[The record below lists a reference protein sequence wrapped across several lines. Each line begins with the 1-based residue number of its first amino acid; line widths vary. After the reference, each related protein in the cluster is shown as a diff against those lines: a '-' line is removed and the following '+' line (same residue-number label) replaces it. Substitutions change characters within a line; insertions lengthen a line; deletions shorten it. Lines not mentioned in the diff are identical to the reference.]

1 MHGAIGGGDEDLLRE
16 ARQRELGRVCGRLSA
31 RHVHL
36 ACRKP
41 GGGLREKV
49 QEGDA
54 VVAVVDHGGPE
65 LARGVPAN
73 DGRGEARG
81 QGRRHSGADA
91 GPGPVGRQTCA
102 FGNGAA
108 RQGQHEACVV
118 PSGTKDLT
126 LQALEDEF
134 RNTCM
139 GNTDEAEECAAA
151 RDAVQ
156 SQDLVAARS
165 QQRRREARGPADLSA
180 LQLRRDG
187 LDVALVLGIERL
199 HERCQGGDELLRRGR
214 HVAGGETTVATA
226 GVASLLPGALAG
238 PGCHPG
244 LHVRRPALNAA
255 LLFQQV
261 ALAVHL
267 LEAAAAHD
275 EDPHAAGRDEGATE
289 ELPREHRRLDLP
301 GPLLGHLVALLT
313 LGGLHLLQQASLAGL
328 QPLGGGDEVH
338 GVPEGRGQ
346 RPLRG
351 RPGLARHL
359 RPLLLEL
366 GRCEIEHAQRPEE
379 VDDVAEP
386 AQGVDAAHPEG
397 VGVQNAV
404 VDGHARDS
412 QKGDEGHDLLH
423 RWHPASLLRCHD
435 VQLEDVV
442 LCGREHGDNRP
453 CGPEAAQLTEDVAHR
468 VETDGREPVGEE
480 EKDAD
485 AGVDVVAPPLLLQAA
500 VQLEVLGVRSRRG
513 RGAALVLAELG
524 DLVVVPPGHPPFAG
538 LHPLAALGILNGVL
552 GRGRD
557 EGDAEDVEDALLLEL
572 VAGHPRLVQ
581 HLRRRDGQT
590 HIAGEHVGGAGVG
603 TST

>member
-338 GVPEGRGQ
+338 GVLEGRGQ

-359 RPLLLEL
+359 RLFIDEL
-366 GRCEIEHAQRPEE
+366 GRCEVEHA
-379 VDDVAEP
+379 
-386 AQGVDAAHPEG
+386 
-397 VGVQNAV
+397 
-404 VDGHARDS
+404 
-412 QKGDEGHDLLH
+412 
-423 RWHPASLLRCHD
+423 
-435 VQLEDVV
+435 
-442 LCGREHGDNRP
+442 
-453 CGPEAAQLTEDVAHR
+453 
-468 VETDGREPVGEE
+468 
-480 EKDAD
+480 
-485 AGVDVVAPPLLLQAA
+485 
-500 VQLEVLGVRSRRG
+500 
-513 RGAALVLAELG
+513 
-524 DLVVVPPGHPPFAG
+524 
-538 LHPLAALGILNGVL
+538 
-552 GRGRD
+552 
-557 EGDAEDVEDALLLEL
+557 
-572 VAGHPRLVQ
+572 
-581 HLRRRDGQT
+581 
-590 HIAGEHVGGAGVG
+590 
-603 TST
+603 